1 MLVGGNGRT
10 LFGASVAAL
19 MLLVPAC
26 ADGDSDGRGASAGAG
41 WTTAAATDGPTDN
54 PQGDDDDDDDTSAD
68 GTAGDDDDDDDDDGA
83 KFDLGTQP
91 DSTLPI
97 EEGCTKVD
105 FLFVIDNSQSMEDEQ
120 ANLIDN
126 FPAFINGIQ
135 TALDDVEAYHVGVV
149 TSDVYT
155 ENTAVPGCSVMGG
168 LVTRTGGAFSSNA
181 TCGPFADGNNF
192 MTDSDDLGARFGCA
206 AQVGTSGDGT
216 ERPMDALVG
225 AVSPALTAA
234 GGCNEDFLRDDALL
248 VTVIITDEWDGPN
261 DPESPGS
268 SGTPEDWRNALV
280 DAKQG
285 IEENVVVLSLLNYA
299 GGECP
304 PSEAEE
310 DGLNIVHF
318 TQMFGDNGFLGGV
331 CEPDYGP
338 IFNEA
343 IGVIET
349 ACDNYVPPG

>member
-1 MLVGGNGRT
+1 MGGHHHNAT
-10 LFGASVAAL
+10 GACLAGL
-19 MLLVPAC
+19 LLVVGC
-26 ADGDSDGRGASAGAG
+26 AEGDSGRGAGATIG
-41 WTTAAATDGPTDN
+41 LPGGATDGPSDN
-54 PQGDDDDDDDTSAD
+54 PANDDDDDTSAD
-68 GTAGDDDDDDDDDGA
+68 GTAGDDGDDDA

-126 FPAFINGIQ
+126 FPAFIDGIQ
-135 TALDDVEAYHVGVV
+135 NTLEDVEQYHVGVV
-149 TSDVYT
+149 TSDANA
-155 ENTAVPGCSVMGG
+155 ENDAVPGCNVLGG
-168 LVTRTGGAFSSNA
+168 LVTRTGGTFSSDA
-181 TCGPFADGNNF
+181 TCGPYADGDNF
-192 MTDSDDLGARFGCA
+192 MTDADDLAARFGCA

-216 ERPMDALVG
+216 ERPMDALVS
-225 AVSPALTAA
+225 AVSSDLGAP
-234 GGCNEDFLRDDALL
+234 GGCNEGFLRDDALL
-248 VTVIITDEWDGPN
+248 VTVVITDEWDGPN

-268 SGTPEDWRNALV
+268 SGTPQDWYDAVV

-304 PSEAEE
+304 PATAEE
-310 DGLNIVHF
+310 DGLHIVHF

-349 ACDNYVPPG
+349 ACSNFVPPG

>member
-1 MLVGGNGRT
+1 MIVGAHGRT
-10 LFGASVAAL
+10 GKGACLAGILLAL
-19 MLLVPAC
+19 PAC
-26 ADGDSDGRGASAGAG
+26 AGGDAGGRGASAGAS
-41 WTTAAATDGPTDN
+41 WTSAGTDGPTDN
-54 PQGDDDDDDDTSAD
+54 PGGGDDDDDDNAD
-68 GTAGDDDDDDDDDGA
+68 GTSGDDDDDDDDA

-91 DSTLPI
+91 DSTLPV

-105 FLFVIDNSQSMEDEQ
+105 FLFVIDNSQSMENEQ

-126 FPAFINGIQ
+126 FPSFIDGIQ
-135 TALDDVEAYHVGVV
+135 NTLESVETYHVGVV
-149 TSDVYT
+149 TSDAYI
-155 ENTAVPGCSVMGG
+155 ENTAVPGCAVLGG
-168 LVTRTGGAFSSNA
+168 LVTRTGGEYSSNA
-181 TCGPFADGNNF
+181 VCGPYADGNNF
-192 MTDSDDLGARFGCA
+192 MTDADDLAGRFGCA

-225 AVSPALTAA
+225 AVSPALGGA

-268 SGTPEDWRNALV
+268 SGTPQDWYDALV

-299 GGECP
+299 GGQCP
-304 PSEAEE
+304 PSAAEQ

-331 CEPDYGP
+331 CEADYGP
-338 IFNEA
+338 IFNDA
-343 IGVIET
+343 IGVIDT